1 MRLKQQRVS
10 TAGSSRPDWGFSDRI
25 QRVSGGRRE
34 GMGDSA
40 EVVLQAGQE
49 VVRLREQDVRNE
61 QNGGCWACC

>member
-1 MRLKQQRVS
+1 
-10 TAGSSRPDWGFSDRI
+10 
-25 QRVSGGRRE
+25 
-34 GMGDSA
+34 MGDSA